1 MEGGIKIAKVML
13 IGGIQSGKST
23 LTEKLLSSDIVV
35 VKTQALNYRQWII
48 DTPGEYTENPLYYK
62 AIMATALE
70 VSTFLLIQDSTKSQ
84 CVFPHGFVGGINKKL
99 IGVLT
104 KADHPKA
111 NLEKAEQLLRQAIPK
126 VSIVITS
133 SYTGLGIKE
142 LLTLI
147 NHDGRV

>member
-1 MEGGIKIAKVML
+1 ML

-23 LTEKLLSSDIVV
+23 LTEKLLESGIAI

-48 DTPGEYTENPLYYK
+48 DTPGEYTENPLYYR

-70 VSTFLLIQDSTKSQ
+70 ASTFLLIQDSTKSQ
-84 CVFPHGFVGGINKKL
+84 CVFPPGFVGGINKKL

-126 VSIVITS
+126 APIVITS

-147 NHDGRV
+147 HQNGGV